1 MAATGPLNREHLF
14 LQRRWAREVRIGDTP
29 LGAGHPVRVQSMT
42 NTDTSD
48 VRATLEQS
56 IRLVEA
62 GCEYVRVTVPSLREI
77 ESLRALKKGLREAG
91 FSTPLIA
98 DVHFNPKVAEEAAR
112 IVEKVR
118 INPGNYTDGSDPAH
132 ELERIRVRLL
142 PLIAICREYGTAIRV
157 GTNHG
162 SLSERIMHLYG
173 DTPQGMAV
181 SAMEF
186 VRIFHA
192 EGFHQLVLSMKA
204 SHTGIMMASTR
215 LLVQMLS
222 AEQMDYPI
230 HLGVT
235 EAGAGEDGRI
245 RSAVGIG
252 ALLQEGVGDTIR
264 VSLTG
269 PPEEEIPVAKT
280 LVAYASRSLSL
291 PAPSSPLRV
300 VRREISD
307 IEEKHLFWRKEGF
320 RAPGGAAGLVDWA
333 ENLPVSEVTR
343 VLREARS
350 EKPGLPLVVK
360 RGYSGASLPDFQ
372 CKASFDL
379 GSLLSEGVV
388 DGLWLF
394 DTDSRLTPETV
405 ADTTLNILQACRLR
419 MSRTEYISCPSCGR
433 TLFDIALAAEQIR
446 LETGHLKGVK
456 IAIMGCIVNGL
467 GEMADADYG
476 YVGAGRGK
484 ISLYKGKT
492 LVKRNMPQE
501 EAVAAL
507 VALLKENGDWRDP

>member
-1 MAATGPLNREHLF
+1 M
-14 LQRRWAREVRIGDTP
+14 IGNLP
-29 LGAGHPVRVQSMT
+29 LGGAHPVRVQSMT

-48 VRATLEQS
+48 VKATLAQT
-56 IRLVEA
+56 IRLIEA
-62 GCEYVRVTVPSLREI
+62 GCEYVRVTVPSLREV
-77 ESLRALKKGLREAG
+77 ESLQRLKKGLREAG

-112 IVEKVR
+112 VVEKVR
-118 INPGNYTDGSDPAH
+118 INPGNYTDSRSDH
-132 ELERIRVRLL
+132 SGELERVRLRLL
-142 PLIAICREYGTAIRV
+142 PLIAICRDFGTAIRV

-162 SLSERIMHLYG
+162 SLSQRIMHQYG
-173 DTPQGMAV
+173 DTPQGMAE

-215 LLVQMLS
+215 LLVQMLA
-222 AEQMDYPI
+222 AEDMDYPI

-269 PPEEEIPVAKT
+269 PPEEEIPVAKM
-280 LVAYASRSLSL
+280 LVTYGFESLSL
-291 PAPSSPLRV
+291 PPFPTPLRG
-300 VRREISD
+300 VRQTITAV
-307 IEEKHLFWRKEGF
+307 EEKHLFWRKEDY
-320 RAPGGAAGLVDWA
+320 RAPGGEAIVLSWP
-333 ENLPVSEVTR
+333 EKSPVREMAR

-350 EKPGLPLVVK
+350 AISGMPLVVK
-360 RGYSGASLPDFQ
+360 RGYRGEPLPDFQ
-372 CKASFDL
+372 CKAAFDL
-379 GSLLSEGVV
+379 GSLLTEGLI

-394 DTDSRLTPETV
+394 DTDNRLS
-405 ADTTLNILQACRLR
+405 ADILAQTTLNILQACRLR
-419 MSRTEYISCPSCGR
+419 MSRAEYISCPSCGR
-433 TLFDIALAAEQIR
+433 TLFDIAEAAGRIR
-446 LETGHLKGVK
+446 SKTAHLKGLK
-456 IAIMGCIVNGL
+456 IAVMGCIVNGL

-476 YVGAGRGK
+476 YVGAGPGK
-484 ISLYKGKT
+484 ISLYKGKS
-492 LVKRNMPQE
+492 LVRRNLGEE
-501 EAVAAL
+501 EAVDAL
-507 VALLKENGDWRDP
+507 VALLKEHGDWREP